1 VFTWLAQ
8 HEDKT
13 LKEAI
18 CGLGLKMLSKEEIEK
33 IVDKII
39 EANRETIEKRGKEAF
54 NLIVGLVMK
63 EARGKAKPEN
73 VVEIV
78 RKKLE

>member
-1 VFTWLAQ
+1 AQ

-13 LKEAI
+13 PQEAI
-18 CGLGLKMLSKEEIEK
+18 CSLGLKILSKEEIEE
-33 IVDKII
+33 IADKII
-39 EANRETIEKRGKEAF
+39 KANKETIQKRGKEAF

-63 EARGKAKPEN
+63 EARGKARPEE
-73 VVEIV
+73 VVEII